1 MARGAYLI
9 IEHTE
14 ALHVVDVNS
23 GNRSSKEKNQEATA
37 LEVNILAATEL
48 ARQFRLRD
56 MGGII
61 VVDFIDMNKAENRK
75 KLFDHLRNEMKDDR
89 AKHKILPPSKF
100 GLIQITR
107 QRVRPVMNIKTKEAN
122 PNGLN
127 GAEVEAPI
135 VLIDKIN
142 HQLDQII
149 KKGYKKVT
157 LNTHPFIAAFITK
170 GFPSIRTKWYFE
182 HKKWVKIMP
191 RDAYTY
197 LEFRFKNE
205 NGKTIK
211 L

>member
-1 MARGAYLI
+1 MI

-23 GNRSSKEKNQEATA
+23 GNRTSKEKNQEDTA
-37 LEVNILAATEL
+37 IEVNMIAATEL

-61 VVDFIDMNKAENRK
+61 VVDFIDMNNVENRR
-75 KLFDHLRNEMKDDR
+75 KLFNHLRDEMKEDR

-107 QRVRPVMNIKTKEAN
+107 QRVRPEMNIKTKESN
-122 PNGLN
+122 PNGPT
-127 GAEVEAPI
+127 GSEVEAPI
-135 VLIDKIN
+135 VLIEKIN
-142 HQLDQII
+142 HQLELII
-149 KKGYKKVT
+149 KKGFKKVI
-157 LNTHPFIAAFITK
+157 LNTHPFIAAFLTK
-170 GFPSIRTKWYFE
+170 GFPSVRLKWFFKY
-182 HKKWVKIMP
+182 KVWVEIMP

-197 LEFRFKNE
+197 LDYRFKSDK
-205 NGKTIK
+205 GKIIK